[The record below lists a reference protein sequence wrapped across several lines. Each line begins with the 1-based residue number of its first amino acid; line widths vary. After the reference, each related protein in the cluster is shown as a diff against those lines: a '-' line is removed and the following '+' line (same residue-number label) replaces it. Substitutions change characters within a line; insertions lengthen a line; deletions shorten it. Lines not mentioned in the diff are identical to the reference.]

1 MRTLPPALP
10 IRSAMFKPLSDDP
23 AAALRA
29 TCERSVGDARKG
41 LGVRVSPILEAAGDA
56 FGPRI
61 AAFLA
66 VALKLAD
73 ARTARQLTW
82 R

>member
-1 MRTLPPALP
+1 
-10 IRSAMFKPLSDDP
+10 MFKPLSDDP